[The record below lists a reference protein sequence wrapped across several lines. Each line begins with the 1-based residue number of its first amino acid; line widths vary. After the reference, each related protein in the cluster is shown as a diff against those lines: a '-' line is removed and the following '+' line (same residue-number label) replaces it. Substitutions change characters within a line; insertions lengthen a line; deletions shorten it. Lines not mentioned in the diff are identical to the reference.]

1 MVVLDY
7 FSLEEFDSP
16 DQKGSGANMNPDFLA
31 MLEYAREKAGIPFVI
46 TSGYRTPAHNR
57 KVGGV
62 TNSAHTKGRAA
73 DIRYQTEKDA
83 EKIIRAALDAG
94 FKRIGIGNRFIHLDN
109 DFTLPTPAI
118 WKYQNTPNSLWKK
131 YQNAFKKR
139 SNLLQVLALVVV
151 GYWLMKG

>member
-31 MLEYAREKAGIPFVI
+31 MLEYAREKAEIPFVI
-46 TSGYRTPAHNR
+46 TSGYRTPEHNK

-73 DIRYQTEKDA
+73 DVRYQTEKDA
-83 EKIIRAALDAG
+83 DKIIRSALDAG

-118 WKYQNTPNSLWKK
+118 WKYQNTPKSLWKK

-139 SNLLQVLALVVV
+139 SNLLQVLALVVAA
-151 GYWLMKG
+151 YWLVKG